1 MIALFFTWLYACH
14 LTATLL
20 RLVCLRY
27 SILVSFSV
35 IFLVVPD
42 EGPEWTESAS
52 TLFSPIK
59 FFYQNELAFVVCT
72 EEVLFVIKTVL
83 TLSKRGNQKKTF
95 TFFKKTFI

>member
-59 FFYQNELAFVVCT
+59 IFIKMNWFLLFALKKFYLN
-72 EEVLFVIKTVL
+72 
-83 TLSKRGNQKKTF
+83 TF
-95 TFFKKTFI
+95 KSLPTGSIY